1 MKPAV
6 LRQYL
11 LLAYIHL
18 PFFGGAQQTIPVADQ
33 TFRMDGQHTFV
44 YAFAEGDAV
53 ELGVTELGGKKIKTV
68 EFLPFAGSTIFSS
81 YETDSIARQTIRIP
95 HTGIYLLRFNESGAG
110 KKICRFTLHRTPAG
124 KETTRFSTVVPWDL
138 NEFPSFR
145 EVRKSVQTGVDT
157 VMVSMSGQVSV
168 SARKMYTTNPVNA
181 WQFTLPPGTRQWA
194 YRISVGQGASEARQL
209 DARKL
214 SQALRSGS
222 MKLITFQPE
231 TALAAF
237 ALGAAI
243 DMTISTTGEDVTYA
257 ITDRENWQKFS
268 KEEPCQAFVYQG
280 NINVDVQRRHT
291 PLEGT
296 YFFAL
301 KNDNLIDD
309 ITVTL
314 EIEAVTEKPVFE
326 TQIVLEPVK

>member
-1 MKPAV
+1 MKTAII
-6 LRQYL
+6 RQFAL
-11 LLAYIHL
+11 IACIHL
-18 PFFGGAQQTIPVADQ
+18 PWLSGAQKAIPVADQ
-33 TFRMDGQHTFV
+33 TFRMDGQQTFT

-53 ELGVTELGGKKIKTV
+53 ELTAAELSGKKIKNI
-68 EFLPFAGSTIFSS
+68 EFIPFAGKTIFSR
-81 YETDSIARQTIRIP
+81 YETDSVARQIIRIP
-95 HTGIYLLRFNESGAG
+95 HTGIYQLRFNESGAG

-124 KETTRFSTVVPWDL
+124 KETTRFSTAVPWDP
-138 NEFPSFR
+138 NEFPVFR
-145 EVRKSVQTGVDT
+145 EVRTSVQTGMDT
-157 VMVSMSGQVSV
+157 VMVSMSGQVTV
-168 SARKMYTTNPVNA
+168 SAKKMYTTNPVNA

-194 YRISVGQGASEARQL
+194 YRISVGQGSSEARQL

-222 MKLITFQPE
+222 MKLMTFQPE

-257 ITDRENWQKFS
+257 ITDWENWQKFS
-268 KEEPCQAFVYQG
+268 KEEPYQAFVHQG
-280 NINVDVQRRHT
+280 NINIDVQRRYT

-296 YFFAL
+296 WFFAL

-314 EIEAVTEKPVFE
+314 EIEAVTEKPVIE
-326 TQIVLEPVK
+326 IQIALEPVK